1 MLEAFTSFTK
11 ARALYRRDGLGAVA
25 YRAAFLG
32 VQKIGCHLEWFKLF
46 ETTAG
51 DHEGDGTLAWAWIE
65 GTPEQIRQLCGL
77 REDPELYR
85 HRFDQGYRCA
95 VIYDGPARH
104 RMIAMLWFVD
114 CDSWNE
120 DGVDIPLAVNDIWAF
135 DGVVAHDQR
144 GQRLHSRLFL
154 AALHRLIEEAG
165 VGRVLSS
172 VDVVNA
178 SSLRSAERRGARMLD
193 RIFMLRVGPWALV
206 RSRRERRFGRAPIT
220 LPGDDHFG
228 APRTVHST

>member
-1 MLEAFTSFTK
+1 MLEASTKLRK

-32 VQKIGCHLEWFKLF
+32 AQKVGCHLEWFTLY

-51 DHEGDGTLAWAWIE
+51 GYEDDGGLAWTWID
-65 GTPEQIRQLCGL
+65 GTPEDIRQLCGL

-95 VIYDGPARH
+95 VVHDGPARH
-104 RMIAMLWFVD
+104 RTIAMLWFVD
-114 CDSWNE
+114 CRSWNE
-120 DGVDIPLAVNDIWAF
+120 DGVAIPLAVTDIWAV
-135 DGVVAHDQR
+135 DGVVVPDQR
-144 GQRLHSRLFL
+144 GRRLHSRLFL
-154 AALHRLIEEAG
+154 AALHHLVEDAG
-165 VGRVLSS
+165 ATRVLSS

-193 RIFMLRVGPWALV
+193 RIFMLRVGPRALV
-206 RSRRERRFGRAPIT
+206 HSRREWRFGRAPIT
-220 LPGDDHFG
+220 LLADCVG